1 MVVGC
6 LALTVQPYDLR
17 KGFVLFGNFFEK
29 GPSCLQSCF
38 PVNRGR
44 TIHSSPDD
52 ESNYQVDSA
61 ENRGP
66 LPLSEIPPTCRY
78 SMQRNALGL
87 VMVAPYDG
95 CNIIKEGG
103 CYVLP
108 MRWQGMPMMLVC
120 PQPTPTAVIATPTT
134 TAPAATTPTTPSATQ
149 TTPKPAALPFQF
161 YQWNPLLMPPFN
173 NNPNGQPV
181 VYPPLYRNP

>member
-1 MVVGC
+1 MNLIIKQILQAPTLQCGEDTMK
-6 LALTVQPYDLR
+6 LQALGLGASQFQLHR
-17 KGFVLFGNFFEK
+17 
-29 GPSCLQSCF
+29 
-38 PVNRGR
+38 
-44 TIHSSPDD
+44 
-52 ESNYQVDSA
+52 

-120 PQPTPTAVIATPTT
+120 PQPTPAAVIATPTT
-134 TAPAATTPTTPSATQ
+134 TAPAATTPTTPS
-149 TTPKPAALPFQF
+149 TTPAALPFQF

-181 VYPPLYRNP
+181 VYPPPYRNP